1 MNNYWPFSIRNF
13 LVILLLA
20 IPACLHAQRI
30 SDFKVGYSR
39 ITIKEATLEKVGDLE
54 VDFYRHN
61 FEMELG
67 AGQAFIGL
75 TYQYAT
81 KKMNTEKLG
90 NTFGKTEDGLMLTS
104 GYNFIFSR
112 NFRLDTYGRL
122 RITGDTQPAQ
132 ALYATETD
140 ARLKLVLLDPDG
152 ASAFLNEALFPS
164 TYVGANVNKFGRV
177 QGLAGAGLWWNGISL
192 YLAGFNAFNGV
203 KEALNPGKD
212 ADKIFANLK
221 NSGVSLGLNYEFHNF
236 MIGMRQNYA
245 LKNGG
250 HDLTLSV
257 QYQSFFQKRRMKP

>member
-1 MNNYWPFSIRNF
+1 MNNYWQFSIRNF

-20 IPACLHAQRI
+20 LPACLHAQII

-39 ITIKEATLEKVGDLE
+39 LTIKEATLEKVGDLE

-61 FEMELG
+61 VEMELG
-67 AGQAFIGL
+67 LGQTFIGL

-81 KKMNTEKLG
+81 QKENTGKLG
-90 NTFGKTEDGLMLTS
+90 NTFGKTEAGLMLTS
-104 GYNFIFSR
+104 GYNFIFSK

-122 RITGDTQPAQ
+122 RIAGETQPAQ

-152 ASAFLNEALFPS
+152 ASPFLNAAVFPS
-164 TYVGANVNKFGRV
+164 AYVGVNVNKFGRV
-177 QGLAGAGLWWNGISL
+177 QGLAGAAIWWNQIGIS
-192 YLAGFNAFNGV
+192 LAGFNAFNGV
-203 KEALNPGKD
+203 NEALNPGKD

-221 NSGVSLGLNYEFHNF
+221 NRGVSLGLTYEFHNF
-236 MIGMRQNYA
+236 MVAARQNYA

-250 HDLTLSV
+250 HDLTLSL
-257 QYQSFFQKRRMKP
+257 QYQSFFRKRRIKP